1 MSDTTITQ
9 APDYTGVAEMRRIAK
24 ELLEAGDVRV
34 VIGWEHGRR
43 GARPVFI
50 SDPADAG
57 KLIFDTRCV
66 HNLVTYLNPRR
77 DHVHELGKIALVVKG
92 CDVKAVAGLLRE
104 KQIEPGDVVLI
115 GVRCGGVLEENE
127 LSVPLAL
134 SQENVAPRC
143 FGCDIREPQNVD
155 HIVGEPQPEPPR
167 PIMTIDDRVA
177 QLDALPAEE
186 RWAFWTGQFSKCV
199 RCYACRQVCPLCIC
213 ERCIVEK
220 TQPQWIEPSS
230 HPRGNFSWN
239 VTRALHLAGR
249 CVDCGECERFCP
261 VGIPLSLAN
270 RKLQQIVHDRYDY
283 VVSEDPEKPA
293 PIGDYRLDDQQEF
306 IK

>member
-1 MSDTTITQ
+1 MSDDATVS
-9 APDYTGVAEMRRIAK
+9 APVSSGVTELRRIAR

-34 VIGWEHGRR
+34 IIGWEDARR

-50 SDPADAG
+50 SDPADTD
-57 KLIFDTRCV
+57 KLIFDTRSV
-66 HNLVTYLNPRR
+66 HNLVAYLNPRR
-77 DHVHELGKIALVVKG
+77 DHVAELGKIGLVVKG

-104 KQIEPGDVVLI
+104 AQIARTDVVLI

-127 LSVPLAL
+127 LPAAVAL
-134 SQENVAPRC
+134 TAENVAPRC
-143 FGCDIREPQNVD
+143 YGCDNREPTLVD
-155 HIVGEPQPEPPR
+155 HLVGESQPEPPR
-167 PIMTIDDRVA
+167 PVMTITERVA
-177 QLDALPAEE
+177 ALDDKPLEE
-186 RWAFWTGQFSKCV
+186 RWAFWTGEFDKCV

-220 TQPQWIEPSS
+220 TQPQWIEPAP
-230 HPRGNFSWN
+230 HPRSNLSWN
-239 VTRALHLAGR
+239 ITRALHLAGR

-261 VGIPLSLAN
+261 VGIPLTLVN
-270 RKLQQIVHDRYDY
+270 RKIQQIVAERFDY
-283 VVSEDPEKPA
+283 VVSEDPENQA